1 MERHRRQLSM
11 RERTEID
18 ISIMKKAIQQG
29 VIKPKICR
37 QCWTCKKYLEEGN
50 MYCEEYAYGK
60 LPEYIMSPKKECEK
74 YESLKKIDFVGCDE
88 MLYGGILGLCVGD
101 MLGVPVEFSSRRERD
116 VDPVKEMRAYGTY
129 SQPFGTW
136 SDDTSLS
143 LCLLD
148 AIGKDGDYKTIADN
162 FIAYM
167 DNGKFTPGDEMFDIG
182 RTTQLSIEKMKQ
194 GVSPIECGMKS
205 ENDNGN
211 GSLMRILPL
220 AFVKEK
226 YSVEQMSEYV
236 KNISALTHGHIRSII
251 ACEFYVEMAYSLY
264 KGIGK
269 EDAYRSAIKY
279 ITDKYASSYPK
290 EMQIYSRVLSEKI
303 LECNADEIR
312 STGYVVDSL
321 EASLWVFFKGN
332 SYREVVLDAVNL
344 GGDTDTIGAI
354 AGGLAGI
361 YYGLSDIPTRW
372 IQSIRKLD
380 FIKEEIEKFEK
391 KIKLI

>member
-37 QCWTCKKYLEEGN
+37 QCWTCEKYLEEGN

-60 LPEYIMSPKKECEK
+60 LPEYIMFPKKECEK
-74 YESLKKIDFVGCDE
+74 YEPLKKIDFVGCDE
-88 MLYGGILGLCVGD
+88 KLYGGILGLCVGD

-143 LCLLD
+143 LCLID
-148 AIGKDGDYKTIADN
+148 AIGKDGEYKTIADN

-264 KGIGK
+264 KGNGK

-279 ITDKYASSYPK
+279 ITDKYASSNPK

>member
-1 MERHRRQLSM
+1 M

-37 QCWTCKKYLEEGN
+37 QCWTCEKYLEEGKV
-50 MYCEEYAYGK
+50 YCEEYAYGK
-60 LPEYIMSPKKECEK
+60 LPEYIMFPKKECEK
-74 YESLKKIDFVGCDE
+74 YEPLKKIDFVGCDE
-88 MLYGGILGLCVGD
+88 KLYGGILGFCVGD
-101 MLGVPVEFSSRRERD
+101 MLGVPVEFSSREERCT
-116 VDPVKEMRAYGTY
+116 DPVKEMRAYGTY

-143 LCLLD
+143 LCLID

-182 RTTQLSIEKMKQ
+182 RTTQLSIEKMKL

-226 YSVEQMSEYV
+226 KSVEQMSEYV

-264 KGIGK
+264 KGNGK

-279 ITDKYASSYPK
+279 ITDKYSSSYPE
-290 EMQIYSRVLSEKI
+290 EMQIYSRVLSEKV
-303 LECNADEIR
+303 LECNANEIR

-332 SYREVVLDAVNL
+332 SYREVVLDAINL

-380 FIKEEIEKFEK
+380 FIKEEIQNFEK

>member
-37 QCWTCKKYLEEGN
+37 QCWTCEKYLEEGKV
-50 MYCEEYAYGK
+50 YCEEYAYGK
-60 LPEYIMSPKKECEK
+60 LPEYIMFPKKECEK
-74 YESLKKIDFVGCDE
+74 YEPLKKIDFVGCDE
-88 MLYGGILGLCVGD
+88 KLYGGILGVCVGD

-143 LCLLD
+143 LCLID

-264 KGIGK
+264 KGNGK

-279 ITDKYASSYPK
+279 ITDKYASIYPK

-321 EASLWVFFKGN
+321 GASLWVFFKGN

-344 GGDTDTIGAI
+344 GGDTDTISAI

-361 YYGLSDIPTRW
+361 YYGLSEIPIRW

>member
-37 QCWTCKKYLEEGN
+37 QCWTCEKYLEEGKV
-50 MYCEEYAYGK
+50 YCEEYAYGK
-60 LPEYIMSPKKECEK
+60 LPEYIMFPKKECEK
-74 YESLKKIDFVGCDE
+74 YEPLKKIDFVGCDE
-88 MLYGGILGLCVGD
+88 KLYGGILGFCVGD
-101 MLGVPVEFSSRRERD
+101 MLGVPVEFSSREERCT
-116 VDPVKEMRAYGTY
+116 DPVKEMRAYGTY

-143 LCLLD
+143 LCLID

-182 RTTQLSIEKMKQ
+182 RTTQLSIEKMKL

-226 YSVEQMSEYV
+226 KSVEQMSEYV

-264 KGIGK
+264 KGNGK

-279 ITDKYASSYPK
+279 ITDKYSSSYPE
-290 EMQIYSRVLSEKI
+290 EMQIYSRVLSEKV
-303 LECNADEIR
+303 LECNANEIR

-332 SYREVVLDAVNL
+332 SYREVVLDAINL

-380 FIKEEIEKFEK
+380 FIKEEIQNFEK

>member
-1 MERHRRQLSM
+1 MERHKRQLSL
-11 RERTEID
+11 RERTDFD
-18 ISIMKKAIQQG
+18 ISSAKRAIQQG
-29 VIKPKICR
+29 IVKPKILR
-37 QCWTCKKYLEEGN
+37 QCWECKKYLEQGN
-50 MYCEEYAYGK
+50 MYCEEYAYGT
-60 LPEYIMSPKKECEK
+60 LPEYVMFPKKECEK
-74 YESLKKIDFVGCDE
+74 FVPNKEISFDECDE
-88 MLYGGILGLCVGD
+88 KLYGGIIGHCIGD
-101 MLGVPVEFSSRRERD
+101 ILRVSVEFSSREERCT
-116 VDPVKEMRAYGTY
+116 DPVKEMRAYGTY

-143 LCLLD
+143 LCLID
-148 AIGKDGDYKTIADN
+148 AIGKDGDYEVVANN

-167 DNGKFTPGDEMFDIG
+167 ENGEFTPEGKMFDIG

-226 YSVEQMSEYV
+226 YSDAQMSEYV

-264 KGIGK
+264 KGNGK

-361 YYGLSDIPTRW
+361 YYGLSDISTRW